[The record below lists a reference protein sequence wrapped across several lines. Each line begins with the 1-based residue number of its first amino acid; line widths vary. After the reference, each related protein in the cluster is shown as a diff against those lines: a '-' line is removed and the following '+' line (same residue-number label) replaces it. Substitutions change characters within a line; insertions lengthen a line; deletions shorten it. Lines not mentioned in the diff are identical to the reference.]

1 MLKGSTKHRTKELVA
16 VYVEPRR
23 MEILRAHR
31 QWRSWV
37 IDSVETFPIAPG
49 ENVLDALQRL
59 NVRPKGRT
67 GTSLLLFL
75 PHIFY
80 NFHREHYPSTLEDQL
95 DDALEFDWQENI
107 FYEQGRTIH
116 FAGQPLRLDH
126 QISVPIFSLQ
136 NDLRDKFQQ
145 ALNGEAFQTF
155 ALMPA
160 AFLYT
165 TFLPPAGVDQEAP
178 ALQILG
184 RVLDPEHM
192 EIHRFYGG
200 QFLDSMMVGRQLY
213 SLALFHENLLC
224 AQEGR
229 EEGPIPIQVI
239 CSDEEDGEDLR
250 ENWDVEALSLQEL
263 PVQGPLVLPW
273 VKRLLTQDQVKAFDT
288 QLLLKPWEV
297 PKIVYPVLAM
307 VGIFATY
314 AFFQVHA
321 SSKLQEESRLLKRQT
336 MQLETQWKPIEELQT
351 RISKFEQDQKTLSE
365 FNAQGYPLLE
375 LLTLLS
381 QVTNEETW
389 LNYFSLKKGQMML
402 RGESKSAIKYLSEL
416 SKVEGFQ
423 DVKFAS
429 PVTRNPTSD
438 QERFNL
444 QLEVNLEKLKKTISD
459 LQIDKTVEE
468 IPQGTAISVP
478 AEAAEGAG
486 AEVQPAAE
494 TAEVPEAPKGD

>member
-1 MLKGSTKHRTKELVA
+1 M
-16 VYVEPRR
+16 
-23 MEILRAHR
+23 
-31 QWRSWV
+31 
-37 IDSVETFPIAPG
+37 
-49 ENVLDALQRL
+49 
-59 NVRPKGRT
+59 
-67 GTSLLLFL
+67 
-75 PHIFY
+75 
-80 NFHREHYPSTLEDQL
+80 
-95 DDALEFDWQENI
+95 
-107 FYEQGRTIH
+107 
-116 FAGQPLRLDH
+116 
-126 QISVPIFSLQ
+126 
-136 NDLRDKFQQ
+136 
-145 ALNGEAFQTF
+145 
-155 ALMPA
+155 
-160 AFLYT
+160 
-165 TFLPPAGVDQEAP
+165 
-178 ALQILG
+178 
-184 RVLDPEHM
+184 
-192 EIHRFYGG
+192 
-200 QFLDSMMVGRQLY
+200 
-213 SLALFHENLLC
+213 
-224 AQEGR
+224 
-229 EEGPIPIQVI
+229 
-239 CSDEEDGEDLR
+239 
-250 ENWDVEALSLQEL
+250 
-263 PVQGPLVLPW
+263 VLPW
-273 VKRLLTQDQVKAFDT
+273 VKQLLTQDQVKTFDT

-297 PKIVYPVLAM
+297 PKIAYPVLAM

-314 AFFQVHA
+314 AFFQLHA

-375 LLTLLS
+375 LLTLLT

-468 IPQGTAISVP
+468 IPQGTASSVP

-486 AEVQPAAE
+486 AEEQPAAE
-494 TAEVPEAPKGD
+494 TAEVPEAPKGN